1 VNRLR
6 SADERVVWRAARRI
20 GLQTAASLA
29 VALVGLAGV
38 IALVD
43 LHGRRQS
50 EDLLLDRSIARADVT
65 DPPSGVW
72 LVIRHDGRDSSTPE
86 MPPGLPDGAELD
98 EASARRAIHT
108 INVTVHG
115 GEYRVTTE
123 PLPDG
128 GAIQAVLDLQPDNDQ
143 QQRLLEAFLIAGL
156 AGLVVSAGIGFLLAR
171 LAVQP
176 LATALTLQ
184 RRFVADAGHELRTPL
199 TLLTTRAQLIRRAL
213 RTVADADLGT
223 VRSDVERLVADA
235 HHLTAILEDMLLAV
249 DPREI
254 RTDEQVSLPS
264 VVADVVESARP
275 LADEFGVVLS
285 CATAGEPPPV
295 AGAQAALRRAVTAL
309 VDNAIRHAD
318 GEVRVSIS
326 AGGGDV
332 VVDVADDGPGIAP
345 EIASTLFDR
354 FATSPSDGLT
364 GTSRRYGIGLALVSE
379 IAARHGGT
387 VSVAGSGHHGATL
400 RLRIPV
406 G

>member
-1 VNRLR
+1 VNRVR

-20 GLQTAASLA
+20 GLQTAVSVA

-38 IALVD
+38 VALVD
-43 LHGRRQS
+43 LHGRRQA
-50 EDLLLDRSIARADVT
+50 EDLLLDRSITRADVT

-72 LVIRHDGRDSSTPE
+72 LVIRHDGRDAITPG
-86 MPPGLPDGAELD
+86 MPPGLPDSTELD
-98 EASARRAIHT
+98 DASARHAIHT
-108 INVTVHG
+108 INITVHNH
-115 GEYRVTTE
+115 EYRVTTE

-128 GAIQAVLDLQPDNDQ
+128 DVVQAVLDLQPDNSQ
-143 QQRLLEAFLIAGL
+143 QQGLLEAFLIAGL
-156 AGLVVSAGIGFLLAR
+156 VGLVVAAGVGALLAR

-213 RTVADADLGT
+213 RTTADTDVEA

-249 DPREI
+249 DSRGI
-254 RTDEQVSLPS
+254 QTDEQVSLPS

-275 LADEFGVVLS
+275 LADEHGVVLS
-285 CATAGEPPPV
+285 YAITGEPPLVP
-295 AGAQAALRRAVTAL
+295 GARAALRRAVTAL
-309 VDNAIRHAD
+309 VDNAVRHAD
-318 GEVRVSIS
+318 DEVRVTIS
-326 AGGGDV
+326 TGGGDV

-345 EIASTLFDR
+345 EIASTLFNR

-379 IAARHGGT
+379 IVTRHGGT
-387 VSVAGSGHHGATL
+387 VSVVDTGHRGATL
-400 RLRIPV
+400 RLRIPAA
-406 G
+406 